1 MDYAIVTKEWMT
13 QRGLIIE
20 PEMRKSVDNSKV
32 VLHKS
37 WLRPFLEDEGIEL
50 YYHDDP
56 AFVALLASPEWSAP
70 EQEVETANMG
80 ERTKESPYQY
90 DGVMPLV
97 KGNYYSQDG
106 VIYVCTRSLYEENST
121 PLKDLIGMYVKE
133 AA

>member
-1 MDYAIVTKEWMT
+1 M
-13 QRGLIIE
+13 
-20 PEMRKSVDNSKV
+20 
-32 VLHKS
+32 
-37 WLRPFLEDEGIEL
+37 
-50 YYHDDP
+50 
-56 AFVALLASPEWSAP
+56 ALLASPEWSAP

-80 ERTKESPYQY
+80 EGTKESPYQY